1 VESRVSE
8 SQTADLALIRELNER
23 IVLNLI
29 RQDGPISRAALER
42 ELGLRVFLQNG
53 ADDSER
59 SSRDHP

>member
-1 VESRVSE
+1 MSE
-8 SQTADLALIRELNER
+8 PQTADLALMRELNER

-29 RQDGPISRAALER
+29 RQDGPILRAALER

-59 SSRDHP
+59 SSRYNP